1 MAKNNFTF
9 QAALKLN
16 SAGFKKGVNEVKSAL
31 AGLKSSFLSLAGA
44 LGAGLGFTQFISSMK
59 DTAVQLS
66 TAQNVLKN
74 VSKVT
79 KEYTDGVNK
88 GTIELSNYGE
98 NLEYVRRLA
107 KDYSQDLIGLTENFA
122 KFHAASEKTNLDLE
136 NQKAVFEA
144 LTRAAAYYH
153 MSADQT
159 NDMTLAVTQ
168 MMSKG
173 KVSAE
178 ELRRQLGNAL
188 PGAFNL
194 MAAAIGVSTAELE
207 DMMKKGQVIS
217 AEVLPR
223 FAAMLNTVTKGADFD
238 SLQMSLNKLKNSWTE
253 FVEASGAENLFNNI
267 IKGAGNAL
275 SFITRNIMEIGA
287 LIKGLVTGIL
297 SYKLF
302 DILTA
307 RGQKYLQEQVKIANQ
322 IEKTY
327 KKSVKEISER
337 YSESQGDRLKLF
349 NIMRIKD
356 SKRRFAGLSALGLS
370 KEDLDILIKYN
381 DALEDKIRLELRSRT
396 NGPVT
401 YDKGDL
407 DGVRVLGKEL
417 RKLNGEAVGVWAKSK
432 VSFTNFSKT
441 AGAGVKS
448 LFNSVKSGI
457 ASLGIA
463 GIISAVLA
471 GLTAIYSYFK
481 KFRDEQKRINGLVQE
496 YVDSV
501 NMANQSAEES
511 NNLLQSHLRIL
522 QNDADTSEK
531 NLKARKRA
539 LSEINKMMGTNFNTD
554 ALDKTKKAYQDIVN
568 EVKRWTEATKLQ
580 AKVQVIAS
588 KQAEAQIA
596 IDKINIK
603 NQELAT
609 RREGLSKGLFGG
621 FRLADIERQEKLNK
635 QEISELRK
643 IISLADEELD
653 ALNVKLAEFYEGGES
668 GPGPGGDKKVTDIQK
683 TYENY
688 TEELKELEN
697 QLKEQAITQEE
708 FNDEFDKLVSKFWKE
723 AAGTGK
729 YSLEAII
736 KKMDRGDALSKMEE
750 WYKNLYEAAQKAA
763 FNNTAKAAAEAIDKA
778 IEDAMDEADKAMDA
792 ALDKWADRAS
802 NAAAG
807 DINGILA
814 NRPAKGKRDSTFD
827 YNKDK
832 SAIFGEDLDVAKDYA
847 KDLEDAIDAIESKYD
862 NLADASE
869 AVKKKL
875 AEWRGELTLA
885 KKEASTLEEVM
896 KITKIQEDIDNLN
909 KAINSAAYGGI
920 KNLASSLDRA
930 VKGAES
936 LREVM
941 ENADSTGWEKFMA
954 VFNEFTQIIDIIL
967 GAYET
972 LQTIK
977 DATNKLN
984 LAENALLA
992 EKVAL
997 LEQELLLRQAINASK
1012 ADEVTKTKALE
1023 VADTAAAA
1031 ASAAAGSKKA
1041 GEAVAGATASGAKL
1055 PFPYNLAAIAAGLAA
1070 VIGALSMMK
1079 KFASG
1084 GIVGGNSYSG
1094 DKVISRLNSGEMVI
1108 NRSQQRTLWDIV
1120 NGRKGTGSGE
1130 VQFKIRGADLVGT
1143 LNNYNR
1149 IKKG

>member
-122 KFHAASEKTNLDLE
+122 KFHAACEKTNLDLE
-136 NQKAVFEA
+136 NQKDVFEA

-238 SLQMSLNKLKNSWTE
+238 SLQMSLNKLKNTWTE
-253 FVEASGAENLFNNI
+253 FVEASGAENIFNNI

-297 SYKLF
+297 AYKLF

-307 RGQKYLQEQVKIANQ
+307 RGQKYLQEQIKIANKVKLAY
-322 IEKTY
+322 E
-327 KKSVKEISER
+327 KSVKEMEGK
-337 YSESQGDRLKLF
+337 YSLTEGRTLF
-349 NIMRIKD
+349 NTMRIKD
-356 SKRRFAGLSALGLS
+356 SKTRFTRLSALGLS
-370 KEDLDILIKYN
+370 KEDLNLLIKYN
-381 DALEDKIRLELRSRT
+381 DALEDRIKLELKSGT
-396 NGPVT
+396 HGPVS

-407 DGVRVLGKEL
+407 NQVRAVTKDL
-417 RKLNGEAVGVWAKSK
+417 RKLNGESVGVWAKSK
-432 VSFTNFSKT
+432 VSFTNFFKT
-441 AGAGVKS
+441 AGAGLKS

-457 ASLGIA
+457 ASMGIA

-481 KFRDEQKRINGLVQE
+481 KFRDEQKRINGLAKE

-501 NMANQSAEES
+501 KLASQSVAES

-522 QNDADTSEK
+522 ENDADTSEK
-531 NLKARKRA
+531 NLRARKRA
-539 LSEINKMMGTNFNTD
+539 LSEINKMMGTKFNTD
-554 ALDKTKKAYQDIVN
+554 ALDKTKKAYKDIVE
-568 EVKRWTEATKLQ
+568 EVGRWTKATELQ

-596 IDKINIK
+596 IDKINIR
-603 NQELAT
+603 NQGLAE
-609 RREGLSKGLFGG
+609 RREGLKKGLFGG

-635 QEISELRK
+635 KEISELTK
-643 IISLADEELD
+643 IIFLADKELD

-688 TEELKELEN
+688 TKELKELEN

-736 KKMDRGDALSKMEE
+736 KKMDKGEALSKMEE

-814 NRPAKGKRDSTFD
+814 NRPTKGKRDSTFD

-832 SAIFGEDLDVAKDYA
+832 SAILGEDLDVAKDYA

-972 LQTIK
+972 LQTIMQ
-977 DATNKLN
+977 ATNKLN

-992 EKVAL
+992 EKVSL
-997 LEQELLLRQAINASK
+997 LEQELLLRQAIAASK
-1012 ADEVTKTKALE
+1012 ADEATKTKALA

-1031 ASAAAGSKKA
+1031 ASAVAGSKKA

-1084 GIVGGNSYSG
+1084 GIVGGSSYSG
-1094 DKVISRLNSGEMVI
+1094 DKQMARVNSGEMI
-1108 NRSQQRTLWDIV
+1108 LNRSQQRTLWDIV

-1143 LNNYNR
+1143 LKNYNR
-1149 IKKG
+1149 KVMG

>member
-122 KFHAASEKTNLDLE
+122 KFHAACEKTNLDLE
-136 NQKAVFEA
+136 NQKDVFEA

-238 SLQMSLNKLKNSWTE
+238 SLQMSLNNLKNSWTE
-253 FVEASGAENLFNNI
+253 FVEASGAENIFNNI

-297 SYKLF
+297 AYKLF

-307 RGQKYLQEQVKIANQ
+307 RGQKYLQEQIKIADQ
-322 IEKTY
+322 IEKTF
-327 KKSVKEISER
+327 KKANEEVIKRFVSTKEATSTTPKANI
-337 YSESQGDRLKLF
+337 YTVDF
-349 NIMRIKD
+349 NK
-356 SKRRFAGLSALGLS
+356 LS

-381 DALEDKIRLELRSRT
+381 DALIRKTKLEQRAGT
-396 NGPVT
+396 HGPVT
-401 YDKGDL
+401 HNYKAELAILEAMDK
-407 DGVRVLGKEL
+407 KL
-417 RKLNGEAVGVWAKSK
+417 RKLNGEAVGGWEKTK

-441 AGAGVKS
+441 AGAGLKS

-481 KFRDEQKRINGLVQE
+481 KFRDEQKRINGLAKE
-496 YVDSV
+496 YVNSV
-501 NMANQSAEES
+501 NEASKSVAES

-522 QNDADTSEK
+522 ENDADTSEK
-531 NLKARKRA
+531 NLRARKRA
-539 LSEINKMMGTNFNTD
+539 LSEINKMMGTKFNTD
-554 ALDKTKKAYQDIVN
+554 ALDKTKKAYRDIVE
-568 EVKRWTEATKLQ
+568 EVGRWTKATELQ

-596 IDKINIK
+596 IDKINIR
-603 NQELAT
+603 NQGLAE

-635 QEISELRK
+635 QEIRELTK
-643 IISLADEELD
+643 IIFLADKELD

-688 TEELKELEN
+688 TKELKELEN

-736 KKMDRGDALSKMEE
+736 KKMDKGEALSKMEE

-814 NRPAKGKRDSTFD
+814 NRPTKGKRDSTFD

-972 LQTIK
+972 LRTVMQ
-977 DATNKLN
+977 ATNKLN

-992 EKVAL
+992 ERVSL

-1012 ADEVTKTKALE
+1012 ADETTKTKALA

-1031 ASAAAGSKKA
+1031 ASAVAGSKKA

-1084 GIVGGNSYSG
+1084 GIVGGSSYSG
-1094 DKVISRLNSGEMVI
+1094 DKQMARVNSGEMI
-1108 NRSQQRTLWDIV
+1108 LNRSQQRTLWDIV

-1143 LNNYNR
+1143 LKNYNR
-1149 IKKG
+1149 KVMG